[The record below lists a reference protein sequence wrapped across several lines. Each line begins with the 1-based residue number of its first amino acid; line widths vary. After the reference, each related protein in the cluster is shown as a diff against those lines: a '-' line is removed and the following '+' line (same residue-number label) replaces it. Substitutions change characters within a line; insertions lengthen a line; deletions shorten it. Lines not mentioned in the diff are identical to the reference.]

1 MGRMDIALTLAL
13 AGGLL
18 AVALFCGWRG
28 ARPYEPI
35 KGPRMAPWSL
45 LMMLSAAGLLLL
57 LVHLANLLGLNTS
70 RN

>member
-1 MGRMDIALTLAL
+1 MDIALTLIL
-13 AGGLL
+13 AGAFLVL
-18 AVALFCGWRG
+18 ALFCGWRG
-28 ARPYEPI
+28 ARPFDPV

-57 LVHLANLLGLNTS
+57 LVHLANLLGLTTG